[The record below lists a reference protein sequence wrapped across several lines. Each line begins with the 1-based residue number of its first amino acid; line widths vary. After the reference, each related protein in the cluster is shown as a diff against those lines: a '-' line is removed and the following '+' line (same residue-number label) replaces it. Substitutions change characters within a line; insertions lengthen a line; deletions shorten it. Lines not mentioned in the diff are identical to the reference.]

1 MHSIGLKTTNMKKLL
16 IKFFLYQFRII
27 NRYRIKKYGEPKTV
41 DLEKKHFFN
50 STLIPDRIT
59 LLDLLPK
66 NSICSEIGVDEGIF
80 SNEIIKIT
88 NPKELFLIDFWEGS
102 IEHKKKYVKVT
113 EKFKNDNCVK
123 IIKDDSVKAADN
135 FKDHFF
141 DFIYL
146 DTSKTYDQTLSE
158 LMAYKDK
165 IKKNGFICGHDYT
178 DGSWV
183 NLTRWRVKEAVRFFC
198 VKEGW
203 RFVYLTQ
210 EKNGYESY
218 CITRI

>member
-1 MHSIGLKTTNMKKLL
+1 MQPNLIWKTFT
-16 IKFFLYQFRII
+16 LYQ
-27 NRYRIKKYGEPKTV
+27 KEHQ
-41 DLEKKHFFN
+41 KKHQVV
-50 STLIPDRIT
+50 
-59 LLDLLPK
+59 LD
-66 NSICSEIGVDEGIF
+66 
-80 SNEIIKIT
+80 
-88 NPKELFLIDFWEGS
+88 
-102 IEHKKKYVKVT
+102 
-113 EKFKNDNCVK
+113 KFKNEKSVK
-123 IIKDDSVKAADN
+123 VIKDDSVKAADK
-135 FKDHFF
+135 FKDDFF

-146 DTSKTYDQTLSE
+146 DTSKTYNQTLSE
-158 LMAYKDK
+158 LLAYKDK
-165 IKKNGFICGHDYT
+165 IKKNGFICGHDFT

>member
-1 MHSIGLKTTNMKKLL
+1 MKKLF
-16 IKFFLYQFRII
+16 IKFFLFQFKII
-27 NRYRIKKYGEPKTV
+27 NRYRSNRYGNPQLV
-41 DLEKKHFFN
+41 DLEEKHLSN
-50 STLIPDRIT
+50 SKLISDRNS
-59 LLDLLPK
+59 LLKHLPK
-66 NSICSEIGVDEGIF
+66 NSICAEIGVDEGIF
-80 SNEIIKIT
+80 SDEILKIS
-88 NPKELFLIDFWEGS
+88 NPKELYLIDFWEGS
-102 IEHKKKYVKVT
+102 QEHQKKHQVVIDKFKKEKSVKV
-113 EKFKNDNCVK
+113 
-123 IIKDDSVKAADN
+123 IKDDSVKAAVK
-135 FKDHFF
+135 FKDDFF

-146 DTSKTYDQTLSE
+146 DTSKTYNQTLSE
-158 LMAYKDK
+158 LLAYKDK